1 MTSLEDLIKKSKILT
16 IEGNRN
22 SGKSTFIFY
31 IITEILKESMTVFSP
46 IEDSLFERKL
56 KIVKKNFNIFENL
69 TSNLKF
75 FFLDEDWLESKQLYG
90 FDFFRVEMEK
100 LIQNSVSSIIYLH
113 RFGEFFEL
121 QDLKEVEP
129 TLSHLMKIAERE
141 NKKLFFSINSQSPV
155 YNSVSPALR
164 DFSDITL
171 FMKEQSINERLIEIQ
186 SSVMP
191 LFHHKY
197 LFISSNNLLVL
208 MPYDENEINL
218 LKEKVK
224 IVLVTDNKKLQ
235 KFFKYIF
242 EKENFIEFHIFE
254 SFPSQYSKILADIDL
269 LLLNSENNR
278 LKIEIPEFIKRNS
291 LKTKVFYLSNK
302 DSYRLMDE
310 QMSYKQGFKKVF
322 TKNFH
327 FEDLVFSIEKE
338 IGKFFYFD
346 KFEKIVKNSTL
357 YENLNQMVFYNK
369 SDFFKKIK
377 IYLSNNIYFTI
388 FIYKITWGNIKSI
401 NVQNLI
407 RDHDSILIDNKES
420 QIIFLCLNSR
430 TLIKDILEERLKKE
444 NLEFKE
450 IKQIQAQDIEL

>member
-16 IEGNRN
+16 IEGDRN

-31 IITEILKESMTVFSP
+31 LITEILKEDMTVFSP

-56 KIVKKNFNIFENL
+56 KIVKKNFNIFKNL
-69 TSNLKF
+69 TSRLKF
-75 FFLDEDWLESKQLYG
+75 FFLDESWLESKQLYG
-90 FDFFRVEMEK
+90 FDFFREEMKK
-100 LIQNSVSSIIYLH
+100 LIQNSASPIIYLH

-129 TLSHLMKIAERE
+129 TLSHLMKITDEE
-141 NKKLFFSINSQSPV
+141 GKKLFFSINAQSPV
-155 YNSVSPALR
+155 YNTVSPALR

-171 FMKEQSINERLIEIQ
+171 FMKELSINERLINIQ
-186 SSVMP
+186 SSVVP

-197 LFISSNNLLVL
+197 LFVSSNNLLVL
-208 MPYDENEINL
+208 MPYNETEINL

-224 IVLVTDNKKLQ
+224 IVLVTDNEKLQ
-235 KFFKYIF
+235 KFFKYLF

-254 SFPSQYSKILADIDL
+254 TLPSKYSDILGDIDL
-269 LLLNSENNR
+269 LLLNSENDR

-302 DSYRLMDE
+302 NIYRLIDE
-310 QMSYKQGFKKVF
+310 QLSYKQGFKKVF

-346 KFEKIVKNSTL
+346 KFEKIIKNSTL
-357 YENLNQMVFYNK
+357 YENFNQLVFYNK
-369 SDFFKKIK
+369 GDFFKKIK
-377 IYLSNNIYFTI
+377 IYISNNIYFTL
-388 FIYKITWGNIKSI
+388 FIYKITWGNLKS
-401 NVQNLI
+401 VKPQNLV
-407 RDHDSILIDNKES
+407 RDYDSILIDEKES

-430 TLIKDILEERLKKE
+430 ILIKDILEKRLKNE

-450 IKQIQAQDIEL
+450 VKHLEAQDIEL